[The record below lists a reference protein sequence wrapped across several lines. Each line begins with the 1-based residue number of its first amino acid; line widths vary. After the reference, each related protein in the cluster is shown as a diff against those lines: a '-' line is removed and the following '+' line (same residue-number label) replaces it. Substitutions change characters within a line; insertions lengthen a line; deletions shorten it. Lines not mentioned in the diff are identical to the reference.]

1 MKISIKLKTVGMVL
15 LVGIVLTVAAAT
27 ASYRIYADN
36 VDEHYRTIAMNLAKT
51 EAFML
56 DGEQVKLITEKTMG
70 IYRESFQTEGQAP
83 DLEQLTEAEQERY
96 YAQFR
101 EVENLTAYEDS
112 LLTLRELEN
121 ANGVLSVYI
130 CYMDKETGR
139 AVYIA
144 DGTVGEERRPTGT
157 YVAIEQRNL
166 DLIGQGIYDLPAYI
180 TKRKGGGWLCSAS
193 SGIYDKEGR
202 LIANAY
208 VDISMDVVM
217 QDRRHFLMNLCAVLC
232 TATVIMMVFLALFI
246 HYAVVSPINN
256 LAKAA
261 GTFVSDR
268 KKQGGKK
275 DTSALARLQVDT
287 GDEIGVLAD
296 AIKKMELEIN
306 TYIENITLIT
316 AEKER
321 IGAELNVA
329 TQIQADMLPNIFPA
343 YPEYKEFDIY
353 ASMAPAKEVGGDFYD
368 FFMVDEIHLAVVI
381 ADVSGK
387 GVPAALFMVIAKTL
401 IKNHAQA
408 GEEPKDI
415 FTNVNNQLNENNE
428 VGMFV
433 TGWIGILNIVTGHVV
448 YSNAGHNCP
457 VLLHKDG
464 RVEWIKSRPCFVLAG
479 MKGVRYQQYDLCLEE
494 GDALYLYT
502 DGVTEAMNGE
512 EELFGEERLEKVLS
526 LEGSR
531 GSHPEDL
538 LNLVADWLAEFSGE
552 AKQAD
557 DITMLGLYWN
567 GRNKEEDGW
576 EALKVPAQIGSF
588 DKLNEFVSKQLQEAG
603 ADARTE
609 TQILVA
615 VEEIFVNIVNY
626 AYEGG
631 TGDVEIKTFYFRRS
645 PEEGEFRILF
655 RDEGVPFNPLESE
668 TPDISL
674 SAEER
679 QVGGLGIFMVRMSM
693 DEVKYEYR
701 EGKNCLTLMRKMEL
715 QKMR

>member
-1 MKISIKLKTVGMVL
+1 MT
-15 LVGIVLTVAAAT
+15 
-27 ASYRIYADN
+27 
-36 VDEHYRTIAMNLAKT
+36 
-51 EAFML
+51 
-56 DGEQVKLITEKTMG
+56 
-70 IYRESFQTEGQAP
+70 
-83 DLEQLTEAEQERY
+83 
-96 YAQFR
+96 
-101 EVENLTAYEDS
+101 
-112 LLTLRELEN
+112 
-121 ANGVLSVYI
+121 
-130 CYMDKETGR
+130 
-139 AVYIA
+139 
-144 DGTVGEERRPTGT
+144 
-157 YVAIEQRNL
+157 
-166 DLIGQGIYDLPAYI
+166 
-180 TKRKGGGWLCSAS
+180 
-193 SGIYDKEGR
+193 
-202 LIANAY
+202 
-208 VDISMDVVM
+208 
-217 QDRRHFLMNLCAVLC
+217 
-232 TATVIMMVFLALFI
+232 VFLALFI

-479 MKGVRYQQYDLCLEE
+479 MKGVRYQQYDLRLEE

-567 GRNKEEDGW
+567 GRNK
-576 EALKVPAQIGSF
+576 KRM
-588 DKLNEFVSKQLQEAG
+588 AG
-603 ADARTE
+603 
-609 TQILVA
+609 
-615 VEEIFVNIVNY
+615 
-626 AYEGG
+626 
-631 TGDVEIKTFYFRRS
+631 RR
-645 PEEGEFRILF
+645 
-655 RDEGVPFNPLESE
+655 
-668 TPDISL
+668 
-674 SAEER
+674 
-679 QVGGLGIFMVRMSM
+679 
-693 DEVKYEYR
+693 
-701 EGKNCLTLMRKMEL
+701 
-715 QKMR
+715 